1 MSDLSDL
8 QAKLG
13 YTFTNPMLALSALTH
28 KSWVQEG
35 GVGPDQER
43 LEFLGDAFLG
53 YAVAKYLYES
63 RENDGPGLLT
73 PKRAAQVQGA
83 TLTRVAEKLGLGPML
98 RLGVG
103 AKAQLALNKKVLEDS
118 MEALIGAVLVDGTE
132 ADAQG
137 VIERLLLVDMDL
149 SVEPKSSTS
158 VYNERWSKLFREA
171 PPKASY
177 RFDGPEDS
185 RTWWATVMMPGGR
198 TMESEA
204 SRSKAAARLSAH
216 TLALKEWPAEISQEP
231 PSVTDPVAP
240 K

>member
-8 QAKLG
+8 QTKLG

-103 AKAQLALNKKVLEDS
+103 AKSQLALNKKVLEDS

-171 PPKASY
+171 PPKAIY
-177 RFDGPEDS
+177 RSDGPEDS

-198 TMESEA
+198 TTESEA
-204 SRSKAAARLSAH
+204 SRSKSAARLSAH
-216 TLALKEWPAEISQEP
+216 TLALKEWPSASEE
-231 PSVTDPVAP
+231 TDGPVD
-240 K
+240 